1 MNDNDLTNRDPTAD
15 EILSLLRNVEG
26 EQDNLYHDTAN
37 EKYPTHGECI

>member
-1 MNDNDLTNRDPTAD
+1 MNNNDLTNRDPTAD

-26 EQDNLYHDTAN
+26 EQGNLYHDTAN